1 MKRVVTFGELLLSL
15 SSKGHQRLL
24 QAEEF
29 VVRYTGAEA
38 NVAVSLAQL
47 GFDAFAVSKVPTHEI
62 GQACVNT
69 LQRYGVH
76 TDYIV
81 RGGDRLGL
89 LYMEAGAAD
98 RPTKVIY
105 DRSPSSI
112 RQLRPG
118 ELDWDAILAG
128 KDWFHFSGTAPALGK
143 EVVEVLSAGLAT
155 AQRLGATVSCDC
167 NYRSKLW
174 TMEEAGRALT
184 VLLPYV
190 NVLICGKDDPQRLFG
205 LVPEREGLPQA
216 EHEQHIAELLR
227 QRFNL
232 DAVAMTFRQGISAS
246 VNGWSA
252 MLCRRDGCH
261 RSRHYEIQM
270 IDRVGGGD
278 AFAAGL
284 IFGLLSDYQS
294 QQAIDFAAAAACL
307 KHSIPGDLNLA
318 SREEIEQLLTG
329 GQSGACN
336 GKVGKK
342 NMIANCDSVGGDSC
356 RR

>member
-15 SSKGHQRLL
+15 SSKSHQRLV

-47 GFDAFAVSKVPTHEI
+47 GFEAFAVSKVPAHEI
-62 GQACVNT
+62 GQACINT
-69 LQRYGVH
+69 LRRYGVH

-89 LYMEAGAAD
+89 LYMEVGASD

-118 ELDWDAILAG
+118 EIDWDAILAG

-143 EVVEVLSAGLAT
+143 EVVEALTAGLA
-155 AQRLGATVSCDC
+155 AARRLGVSVSCDC

-174 TMEEAGRALT
+174 SMEEAGRALAS
-184 VLLPYV
+184 LLPYA
-190 NVLICGKDDPQRLFG
+190 NVVICGKDDPQKIFG
-205 LVPEREGLPQA
+205 LVPVREGLPQA
-216 EHEQHIAELLR
+216 EHEQQMAELLR

-232 DAVAMTFRQGISAS
+232 DAVAMTFREAVSAS

-252 MLCRRDGCH
+252 MLCRQDGCR
-261 RSRHYEIQM
+261 RSRRYEIQ
-270 IDRVGGGD
+270 IVDRVGGGD

-284 IFGLLSDYQS
+284 IFGLLSDYPP

-307 KHSIPGDLNLA
+307 KHSVPGDFNLV
-318 SREEIEQLLTG
+318 SREEVEQLLTG
-329 GQSGACN
+329 GQSGR
-336 GKVGKK
+336 VQ
-342 NMIANCDSVGGDSC
+342 
-356 RR
+356 R

>member
-15 SSKGHQRLL
+15 SSKNHQRLL

-29 VVRYTGAEA
+29 VARYTGAEA

-47 GFDAFAVSKVPTHEI
+47 GFEAYAVSKVPAHEI
-62 GQACVNT
+62 GQACINA
-69 LQRYGVH
+69 LRRYGVN

-89 LYMEAGAAD
+89 LYVEQGAAD

-118 ELDWDAILAG
+118 EIDWDAVLAG

-143 EVVEVLSAGLAT
+143 EVVETLTAGLA
-155 AQRLGATVSCDC
+155 AARRLGVTVSCDC

-174 TMEEAGRALT
+174 SMEEAGRALAS
-184 VLLPYV
+184 LLPYC
-190 NVLICGKDDPQRLFG
+190 NVAICGKDDPQRLFG
-205 LVPEREGLPQA
+205 LVPERAELPQA
-216 EHEQHIAELLR
+216 EHEEQMAELLR
-227 QRFNL
+227 RRFNL
-232 DAVAMTFRQGISAS
+232 DSVAMTFRQSVSAS

-252 MLCRRDGCH
+252 LLCRQDGCR
-261 RSRHYEIQM
+261 RSRHYQIQ
-270 IDRVGGGD
+270 IVDRVGGGD

-284 IFGLLSDYQS
+284 IFGLLSDYPP

-307 KHSIPGDLNLA
+307 KHSVPGDFNLV
-318 SREEIEQLLTG
+318 SREEIEQQLIG
-329 GQSGACN
+329 GQSGC
-336 GKVGKK
+336 VQ
-342 NMIANCDSVGGDSC
+342 
-356 RR
+356 R

>member
-15 SSKGHQRLL
+15 SSKSHQRLV

-47 GFDAFAVSKVPTHEI
+47 GFEAFAVSKVPAHEI
-62 GQACVNT
+62 GQACINT
-69 LQRYGVH
+69 LRRYGVH

-89 LYMEAGAAD
+89 LYMEVGASD

-118 ELDWDAILAG
+118 EIDWDAILAG

-143 EVVEVLSAGLAT
+143 EVVEALTAGLA
-155 AQRLGATVSCDC
+155 AARRLGVSVSCDC

-174 TMEEAGRALT
+174 SMEEAGRALAS
-184 VLLPYV
+184 LLPYA
-190 NVLICGKDDPQRLFG
+190 NVVICGKDDPQKIFG
-205 LVPEREGLPQA
+205 LVPVREGLPQA
-216 EHEQHIAELLR
+216 EHEQQMAELLR

-232 DAVAMTFRQGISAS
+232 DAVAMTFREAVSAS

-252 MLCRRDGCH
+252 MLCRQDGCR
-261 RSRHYEIQM
+261 RSRRYEIQ
-270 IDRVGGGD
+270 IVDRVGGGD

-284 IFGLLSDYQS
+284 IFGLASEYPA
-294 QQAIDFAAAAACL
+294 QQTIDFAAAAACL
-307 KHSIPGDLNLA
+307 KHSIPGDFNLV
-318 SREEIEQLLTG
+318 SREEVEQLLSG
-329 GQSGACN
+329 GQSGR
-336 GKVGKK
+336 VQ
-342 NMIANCDSVGGDSC
+342 
-356 RR
+356 R

>member
-15 SSKGHQRLL
+15 SSKSQQRLV

-29 VVRYTGAEA
+29 VARYTGAEA
-38 NVAVSLAQL
+38 NVAVSLAHL
-47 GFDAFAVSKVPTHEI
+47 GFEAFAVSKVPAHEI
-62 GQACVNT
+62 GQACVNA
-69 LQRYGVH
+69 LRRYGVR
-76 TDYIV
+76 TEYIV

-89 LYMEAGAAD
+89 LYMEPGASD

-118 ELDWDAILAG
+118 ELEWDAILAG
-128 KDWFHFSGTAPALGK
+128 KDWFHFSGTAPALGN
-143 EVVEVLSAGLAT
+143 EVIEVLTAGLAS
-155 AQRLGATVSCDC
+155 ARRLGVTVSCDC

-184 VLLPYV
+184 QLAPYA
-190 NVLICGKDDPQRLFG
+190 NVVICGKDDPQRLFG
-205 LVPEREGLPQA
+205 LAPDREGLPQA
-216 EHEQHIAELLR
+216 EHEQHMAELLR
-227 QRFNL
+227 RRFNL
-232 DAVAMTFRQGISAS
+232 DCVAMTFREMISAS

-252 MLCRRDGCH
+252 MLCRQDGCC
-261 RSRHYEIQM
+261 RSRHYNLQI

-284 IFGLLSDYQS
+284 IFGLASEYPP

-307 KHSIPGDLNLA
+307 KHSIPGDFNLV
-318 SREEIEQLLTG
+318 SREEVEQLLSG
-329 GQSGACN
+329 GQSGR
-336 GKVGKK
+336 VQ
-342 NMIANCDSVGGDSC
+342 
-356 RR
+356 R